1 MKTSLLFVLPLLAA
15 ALVVVLAPG
24 FCRDVAHKAHEALFG
39 FMARQGLVLMAF
51 TNTNDQINGRK
62 PIRMPQG
69 AEVVHERFTLSMA
82 TGDMALNT
90 IGQIGILPAGCV
102 PVDVR
107 IGGSDPDASTAAM
120 VMQIGIWD
128 GSSANISTS
137 AADGGAHWGVNTAVT
152 AAFDQALTRNGTA
165 MLTVS
170 PSTSER
176 KIGGKVTTAPTTA
189 QAWTLY
195 LDVWY
200 RAAPAA

>member
-1 MKTSLLFVLPLLAA
+1 MP
-15 ALVVVLAPG
+15 
-24 FCRDVAHKAHEALFG
+24 
-39 FMARQGLVLMAF
+39 F
-51 TNTNDQINGRK
+51 TNTNDQISGRK
-62 PIRMPQG
+62 PPRFPAG

-82 TGDMALNT
+82 TGDMVLNT
-90 IGQIGILPAGCV
+90 IGQIGVLPAGCV

-120 VMQIGIWD
+120 IMQIGIWD
-128 GSSANISTS
+128 GSSANLSTE

-165 MLTVS
+165 MMTVAKS
-170 PSTSER
+170 GSDR
-176 KIGGKVTTAPTTA
+176 RIGGKVTTAPTTA

-200 RAAPAA
+200 RAA